1 MAKKDIQDYLDK
13 GMYGTPQIK
22 PDEQKKYLGTYRER
36 IVFIMTFDE
45 AKQTIYDS
53 FCLEKFANHPDGTL
67 LIDANSNMTIQNH
80 FMKLTQQKKIDFRL
94 VDSDAERLKGDDIA
108 MVFTLSTPIDLED
121 ISVKEKS
128 PKQLTTT
135 PNIQKEKKSGFF
147 KKIFS

>member
-13 GMYGTPQIK
+13 GMYGTPKIK

-36 IVFIMTFDE
+36 VVFIMTFDE
-45 AKQTIYDS
+45 AKQNAYDA

-67 LIDANSNMTIQNH
+67 LIDANSSMTIQNH

-108 MVFTLSTPIDLED
+108 MVFTLSKPIDLED
-121 ISVKEKS
+121 ISVKEKLS
-128 PKQLTTT
+128 KKITTT
-135 PNIQKEKKSGFF
+135 PNVQKEKKSGFF